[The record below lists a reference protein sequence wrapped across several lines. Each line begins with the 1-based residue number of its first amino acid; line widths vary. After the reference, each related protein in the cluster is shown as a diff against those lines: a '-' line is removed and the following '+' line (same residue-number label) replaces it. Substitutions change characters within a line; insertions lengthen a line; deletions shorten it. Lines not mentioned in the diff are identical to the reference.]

1 MIALRGI
8 VHGKTIEL
16 IDPPEIAE
24 GAEVQVFVRLRGED
38 LEERIKIIQR
48 SADKV
53 AGWWTEE
60 DDRILEEIA
69 RDRKRSS
76 HRRLP
81 E

>member
-24 GAEVQVFVRLRGED
+24 GAEVQVFVRVPAED
-38 LEERIKIIQR
+38 LGKRIKIIQR
-48 SADKV
+48 YADTV
-53 AGWWTEE
+53 ADWWTDE
-60 DDRILEEIA
+60 DDRILDEIA
-69 RDRKRSS
+69 QDRKRWS
-76 HRRLP
+76 HRKLP